1 MWADAGIAAIK
12 TAAVIGGI
20 VGLAGILGWIERKGS
35 ALIQDRIG
43 ANRASIFGFA
53 GAGLVNTMMADP
65 LKFFTKEDI
74 LPERADRLLHTLAPC
89 VNMFPVLVTFAV
101 IVPLQ
106 SHSQITLAAT
116 TAARRARC

>member
-1 MWADAGIAAIK
+1 MWIDVVIAAIK
-12 TAAVIGGI
+12 SLFVIAM
-20 VGLAGILGWIERKGS
+20 VLNLAGILGWIERKGS

-74 LPERADRLLHTLAPC
+74 LPARADRLLHTLAPC
-89 VNMFPVLVTFAV
+89 VNMFPVLVTF
-101 IVPLQ
+101 
-106 SHSQITLAAT
+106 
-116 TAARRARC
+116 